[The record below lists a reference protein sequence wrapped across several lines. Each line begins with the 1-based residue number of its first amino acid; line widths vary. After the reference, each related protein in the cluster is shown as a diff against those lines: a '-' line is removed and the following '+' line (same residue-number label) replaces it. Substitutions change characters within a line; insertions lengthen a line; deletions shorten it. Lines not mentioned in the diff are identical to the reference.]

1 MIRFAPRSLD
11 EAEELQ
17 GGDRLSK
24 PSSEFP
30 LRISYCVMKC
40 EITRANYSNWD
51 VYISS
56 FAQVTYAP
64 YVARRIKRRD
74 TNIKGSGVIGEI
86 NLEPICAL

>member
-1 MIRFAPRSLD
+1 MKNESRRNKQGAAIKHAILLLRKTLHMIRFPPGSLD

-17 GGDRLSK
+17 GGDRSSK

-40 EITRANYSNWD
+40 EITRANYSNRD

-56 FAQVTYAP
+56 FA
-64 YVARRIKRRD
+64 
-74 TNIKGSGVIGEI
+74 
-86 NLEPICAL
+86 